1 MERLTRKIDGK
12 REFYIP
18 ANKFSRAFLTQ
29 GKAVLTGVAVELLAD
44 YEDTGYT
51 PLQVRYLAE
60 GCAKLEAE
68 NAELRMRCEVL
79 MSDLKGDCAS
89 CAKNGVD
96 SDVCVKCVESE
107 IFDEYEWRGPKGETG
122 AND

>member
-1 MERLTRKIDGK
+1 MLKDGFLRFCDDPEVACCRAEHELAQLRREITRLK
-12 REFYIP
+12 
-18 ANKFSRAFLTQ
+18 
-29 GKAVLTGVAVELLAD
+29 
-44 YEDTGYT
+44 
-51 PLQVRYLAE
+51 
-60 GCAKLEAE
+60 AE

-107 IFDEYEWRGPKGETG
+107 IFDEYEWRGSKGETG